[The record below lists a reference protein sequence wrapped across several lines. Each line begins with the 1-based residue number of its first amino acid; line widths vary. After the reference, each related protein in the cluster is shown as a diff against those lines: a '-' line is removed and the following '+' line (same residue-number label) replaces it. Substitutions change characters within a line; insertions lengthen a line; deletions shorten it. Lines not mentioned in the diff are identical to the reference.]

1 MLHHD
6 HDKIMINKSRKMMDF
21 GFSNH
26 TDTAPA
32 IQVRNLTWPIL
43 LERQEVST
51 KNMTVGTPEQDSL
64 LSCAI
69 MVIS

>member
-1 MLHHD
+1 
-6 HDKIMINKSRKMMDF
+6 MMDF
-21 GFSNH
+21 RFSNH

-51 KNMTVGTPEQDSL
+51 KNMTVGTPEPHQHEFTL
-64 LSCAI
+64 MAYP
-69 MVIS
+69 